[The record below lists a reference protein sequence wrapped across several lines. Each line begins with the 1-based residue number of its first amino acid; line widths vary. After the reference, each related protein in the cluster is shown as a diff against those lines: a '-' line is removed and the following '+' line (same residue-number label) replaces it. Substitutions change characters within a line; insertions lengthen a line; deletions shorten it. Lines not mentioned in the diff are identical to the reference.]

1 MTTVSNLHKWY
12 RALNFILFL
21 ASFHLLLCFL
31 TWATLLIH
39 CLQILLVNLSGCI
52 CILEKY
58 VMSLLG
64 VHLIGTN
71 GTVPWILYSLRFLL
85 KHSPPGVG
93 GFSHPHCI
101 RLPACACS
109 EEGICPCHVG
119 PLLPDDLYSRR
130 TFIITL
136 VCARLCAHCFPVSSS
151 EQLWGKLSNDWNT
164 ESLGNQSWSHSY

>member
-1 MTTVSNLHKWY
+1 MTTVFNLHKWY

-21 ASFHLLLCFL
+21 AFFHLLLCFL
-31 TWATLLIH
+31 TWAMLLIH

-85 KHSPPGVG
+85 KHSPPGG
-93 GFSHPHCI
+93 GGLLSPPLHQASCLCMP
-101 RLPACACS
+101 RGRDLPLSRWPAPTWWPLFEADIYHNTCLCQALRPLF
-109 EEGICPCHVG
+109 PCVI
-119 PLLPDDLYSRR
+119 LR
-130 TFIITL
+130 TTL
-136 VCARLCAHCFPVSSS
+136 R
-151 EQLWGKLSNDWNT
+151 
-164 ESLGNQSWSHSY
+164 